1 MRIFIGIY
9 LLLTRSLLKITVEIL
24 LGPLHTCKVNLYMCA
39 PKYLTHT
46 LSLGLECDKNKGI
59 FYSCFFQQK
68 ITSGRKY
75 QNI

>member
-1 MRIFIGIY
+1 MNYQFLFLWEY
-9 LLLTRSLLKITVEIL
+9 SLEYM
-24 LGPLHTCKVNLYMCA
+24 NFYMCA

-68 ITSGRKY
+68 ITLNRKY
-75 QNI
+75 QNK